1 MSENTHRE
9 LRELLG
15 WFAVGRT
22 DPAETVRVQA
32 HLDGCS
38 SCRAELAEL
47 RGTLARIERVDPDRI
62 DDTPTPPPHL
72 GDQVIEHVLS
82 SAPERRPRTTS
93 PLLLA
98 AAAVGVLLVGVGAG
112 WLLSPSPVQVAGP
125 PTEPVTV
132 EVVEPTL
139 HASAQ
144 LINHTWGVEIQL
156 TADGFNEGEAYR
168 VQMISTSGARTSAGE
183 FVGTGPAPMICNL
196 NSSVLRPQAAGFEIL
211 DESGDVLLRSDFA

>member
-1 MSENTHRE
+1 MTGNAHRE
-9 LRELLG
+9 LRESLG
-15 WFAVGRT
+15 WFALGRT
-22 DPAETVRVQA
+22 DPAETVRIQA
-32 HLDGCS
+32 HLDGCG

-47 RGTLARIERVDPDRI
+47 RGTLARVERVDPDRI

-72 GDQVIEHVLS
+72 GDRVIEHVLAA
-82 SAPERRPRTTS
+82 APDQRPRTAR

-112 WLLSPSPVQVAGP
+112 WLLGPAPARVAGP
-125 PTEPVTV
+125 PTEPVTL
-132 EVVEPTL
+132 EVVEPTV
-139 HASAQ
+139 HASAH

-156 TADGFNEGEAYR
+156 TADGFTEGAAYR

-183 FVGTGPAPMICNL
+183 FVGTGPAPMVCNL